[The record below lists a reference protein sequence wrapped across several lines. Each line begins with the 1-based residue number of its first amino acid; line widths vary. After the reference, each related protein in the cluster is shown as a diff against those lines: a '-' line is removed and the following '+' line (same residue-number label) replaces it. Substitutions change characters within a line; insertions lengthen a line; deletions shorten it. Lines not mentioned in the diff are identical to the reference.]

1 MSEVLFLKMTTQS
14 SSIGYC
20 DSITGT
26 HQLCSG
32 GPSIDLS
39 DTKIFLNVYSCYQI
53 HKPELGVE
61 RFIAV
66 NVVDKEMI
74 EDADNLQ
81 TCTVNNEM
89 REEDEHTNSEGS
101 DEVNN
106 NYNDETQPDQ
116 SGKAIISLE
125 SVEVLP

>member
-1 MSEVLFLKMTTQS
+1 MVE
-14 SSIGYC
+14 
-20 DSITGT
+20 DS
-26 HQLCSG
+26 
-32 GPSIDLS
+32 
-39 DTKIFLNVYSCYQI
+39 
-53 HKPELGVE
+53 
-61 RFIAV
+61 
-66 NVVDKEMI
+66 
-74 EDADNLQ
+74 DNLQ

-116 SGKAIISLE
+116 SGKAIISLK

>member
-1 MSEVLFLKMTTQS
+1 MIRILALISLTVGGLQSIYQTQRS
-14 SSIGYC
+14 SLTS
-20 DSITGT
+20 TPT
-26 HQLCSG
+26 AR
-32 GPSIDLS
+32 
-39 DTKIFLNVYSCYQI
+39 DTSPYWEWKGLLQ
-53 HKPELGVE
+53 
-61 RFIAV
+61 V

>member
-1 MSEVLFLKMTTQS
+1 M
-14 SSIGYC
+14 
-20 DSITGT
+20 
-26 HQLCSG
+26 
-32 GPSIDLS
+32 
-39 DTKIFLNVYSCYQI
+39 
-53 HKPELGVE
+53 
-61 RFIAV
+61 
-66 NVVDKEMI
+66 VDKEMV

-89 REEDEHTNSEGS
+89 REEDEHTNSEES